1 MNITTEQ
8 QEAIAAY
15 LEGMTLPSGLGTKES
30 ACSIAA
36 INLALTGI
44 LTDRVPDC
52 MSEVIGNWIIPIQ
65 DAMPSGIR
73 NSRRWKSLLPLAAGT
88 GRDMERERLEL
99 VTAWLWGMV
108 LPTLQPLA
116 AENGFGA
123 EWLAMT
129 THRTVAAARVAEATA
144 MAEAK
149 DAAAM
154 AHAAEADAAEW
165 AALAAGAAA
174 DAADAAAMTAW
185 AEWAAA
191 ETVRAAAHAARAL
204 GADAWNT
211 FDPCDLLEQLICVGE
226 QK

>member
-1 MNITTEQ
+1 
-8 QEAIAAY
+8 
-15 LEGMTLPSGLGTKES
+15 
-30 ACSIAA
+30 
-36 INLALTGI
+36 
-44 LTDRVPDC
+44 
-52 MSEVIGNWIIPIQ
+52 
-65 DAMPSGIR
+65 
-73 NSRRWKSLLPLAAGT
+73 
-88 GRDMERERLEL
+88 MERERLEL
-99 VTAWLWGMV
+99 VMAWLWGTV
-108 LPTLQPLA
+108 LPALQPVA

-129 THRTVAAARVAEATA
+129 THRTEAAARVAEATA

>member
-1 MNITTEQ
+1 MNTITTEQ
-8 QEAIAAY
+8 QAAIAAR
-15 LEGMTLPSGLGTKES
+15 LEGMILPVGLGTKES

-36 INLALTGI
+36 INLALTGN

-99 VTAWLWGMV
+99 VTAWLWGTV

-116 AENGFGA
+116 DENGFGG
-123 EWLAMT
+123 EWKQMT
-129 THRTVAAARVAEATA
+129 THRTEAAARVAEATA

-174 DAADAAAMTAW
+174 DAADAAALAV
-185 AEWAAA
+185 ARAADA

-211 FDPCDLLEQLICVGE
+211 FDPCDLLERMIRVGE
-226 QK
+226 VK